1 MKNLKKL
8 FILAIACALA
18 VISLVSCEYTPLIQ
32 AEDEAQ
38 QTSIHNTLVD
48 EGLGNVFDG
57 H

>member
-1 MKNLKKL
+1 MKKLKKL
-8 FILAIACALA
+8 FILAAACALA
-18 VISLVSCEYTPLIQ
+18 VISLVSCYTPPIQ